1 MATFFACVQNRWMR
15 GRVVCP
21 PYVPSSFVRVTG
33 RMKELYS
40 FARTRSTVKDRVCC
54 FRSSRSTIETVE
66 VASVWGPPTAEEAT
80 LGSTATA
87 VTPGAAAA
95 TPASTLVTVRYILRV
110 EDIGTGREWLVFPQY
125 SDFSELHQEL
135 LMLWPPVA
143 DLPFPAKRP
152 APRATALGSG
162 AVAAPGPGGGDAVV
176 EERGGRLEAF
186 LDGVIALLGIYA
198 SIDSR

>member
-1 MATFFACVQNRWMR
+1 M
-15 GRVVCP
+15 
-21 PYVPSSFVRVTG
+21 
-33 RMKELYS
+33 
-40 FARTRSTVKDRVCC
+40 
-54 FRSSRSTIETVE
+54 
-66 VASVWGPPTAEEAT
+66 WGPPTADEAMP
-80 LGSTATA
+80 GSTATA
-87 VTPGAAAA
+87 TATPEAAA

-152 APRATALGSG
+152 VPRATALGSM
-162 AVAAPGPGGGDAVV
+162 AAPGPGGGDAVV
-176 EERGGRLEAF
+176 EERGARLEAF